1 MMEDKPINL
10 RSQSVFAPYIK
21 DFVEQKQSL
30 GLKYNAAIETL
41 NMFDSFCAGRNITD
55 PTMTDALYSEW
66 CRKRPTE
73 NETTHH
79 IRVGYVRQF
88 SKYLCENGIK
98 VTAALHLLPRG
109 SKAFVPYIFSE
120 EEIRRFMSAVDQT
133 NEKPNPG
140 SPIRHLVHPALFR
153 TLYGCGLRA
162 NEALKLKTEDVDLES
177 GSILIRAAKGG
188 KDRMVVMSDSL
199 LHFCQAYRSKNAV
212 KQFESDYFFPARDHG
227 YYDSSTVYEDFRKY
241 LKLSGIPHRGRG
253 NGPRLHD
260 FRHTFAVHVLNNW
273 AKQGKDLYVCLPI
286 LQRYLGHASIAAT
299 EKYLQLVPEAYTQ
312 VIDPYGER
320 FGHIF
325 PEVAD
330 EEK

>member
-1 MMEDKPINL
+1 MTEDKPISL

-21 DFVEQKQSL
+21 DFVQQKQSL

-41 NMFDSFCAGRNITD
+41 NMFDSFCAERNVAV
-55 PTMTDALYSEW
+55 PAMTDEIYSEW
-66 CRKRPTE
+66 CRKRPAE
-73 NETTHH
+73 SETTHQ
-79 IRVGYVRQF
+79 IRVEYIRQF
-88 SKYLCENGIK
+88 SKFLYNNGIEA
-98 VTAALHLLPRG
+98 TAVFHPLPKR

-120 EEIRRFMSAVDQT
+120 EEIRHFMLAVDKA

-162 NEALKLKTEDVDLES
+162 NEALKLKTDDVDLDT
-177 GSILIRAAKGG
+177 GSVVIRMAKGG

-199 LHFCQAYRSKNAV
+199 LDFCKEYRAKDEV
-212 KQFESDYFFPARDHG
+212 KQFESDYFFPAMDHG
-227 YYDSSTVYEDFRKY
+227 YYDSSTLYADFRKY
-241 LKLSGIPHRGRG
+241 LKLSGIHHRGRG

-286 LQRYLGHASIAAT
+286 LQRYLGHANITAT
-299 EKYLQLVPEAYTQ
+299 EKYLQLVPEAYAQ
-312 VIDPYGER
+312 VTDPYSEK

-325 PEVAD
+325 PEAAYEV
-330 EEK
+330 